1 MGRGLE
7 CVVFIDE
14 AYGIMGCT
22 PKGKLP
28 KSQNSYG
35 TTAITEIVNFLD
47 VYRGLSILIVAGY
60 EKSMKNCF
68 FGANEGL
75 NRRFP
80 ENYKLKDYSKEDL
93 TAQFINLAN
102 KRNGAR
108 MFNQDYTIYALSYII
123 KSLEF
128 PNQAGDILNMVAI
141 FFKVINSYPDLLW
154 TVDFPVAHDAQ
165 QQEQNNRNATINIK
179 MLNETASQYLKSK
192 Q

>member
-1 MGRGLE
+1 
-7 CVVFIDE
+7 
-14 AYGIMGCT
+14 
-22 PKGKLP
+22 
-28 KSQNSYG
+28 
-35 TTAITEIVNFLD
+35 
-47 VYRGLSILIVAGY
+47 
-60 EKSMKNCF
+60 MKNCF

-102 KRNGAR
+102 KRNGAI

-123 KSLEF
+123 NSLEF

-154 TVDFPVAHDAQ
+154 TVDFPVAYDAQ
-165 QQEQNNRNATINIK
+165 QQDQNNRNATINVK
-179 MLNETASQYLKSK
+179 MLTETASQYLKSK